1 MTRGARLEVVA
12 GKAQGL
18 TLEVQD
24 DLLIGRHAEGPGRLA
39 EDDELSRSHAR
50 ISVEG
55 TGICAIEDLGS
66 TNGTFVNGLRIV
78 TLQTLSEG
86 DTIEMGGSTLVVRA
100 LPEAAA
106 PPAPPGF
113 AAAPPPAA
121 PTAPQP
127 PPPPTPPTPP
137 DDPKPAT
144 QPLAVPPA
152 AVIEAGGL
160 SLRLEV
166 DFEAR
171 EVLLALGEDSEP
183 LRLVFDSGAWRAAQ
197 PTEKGDPA

>member
-1 MTRGARLEVVA
+1 MTRGARLEVLA

-50 ISVEG
+50 ISVDG

-66 TNGTFVNGLRIV
+66 MNGTFVNGLRIV
-78 TLQTLSEG
+78 TPRVLSEG
-86 DTIEMGGSTLVVRA
+86 DTIEMGGSTLVVRE
-100 LPEAAA
+100 LE
-106 PPAPPGF
+106 
-113 AAAPPPAA
+113 
-121 PTAPQP
+121 
-127 PPPPTPPTPP
+127 TPPTQ
-137 DDPKPAT
+137 PA
-144 QPLAVPPA
+144 PA
-152 AVIEAGGL
+152 AIVEAGAL

-171 EVLLALGEDSEP
+171 EVLLALGEEAEP
-183 LRLVFDSGAWRAAQ
+183 LHLVFDSGAWRAASD
-197 PTEKGDPA
+197 PIEKGDPA